1 MNRTGDFIKLNHN
14 LTEQDKLFG
23 RYEGEEGI
31 FIEREFSGEVIALF
45 NGIEY
50 YLEENQF
57 IWSKPATIESILK
70 AHKIKSDEKLIQDI
84 QQYIRDEFDVN
95 DWGFND

>member
-1 MNRTGDFIKLNHN
+1 MNRTGDYIKLNHN

-45 NGIEY
+45 NGTEY
-50 YLEENQF
+50 YLAENQF
-57 IWSKPATIESILK
+57 IWSKSATIESILK
-70 AHKIKSDEKLIQDI
+70 AHKIKADEKLIQDI

-95 DWGFND
+95 NRGH